1 MVFVFLEEKLLP
13 MQLFILILVALNLY
27 PAQQNAD
34 VVSENENDIVVEIM
48 NPEKISFQFSIKY
61 EARRKMIKVRSEQ
74 AIKTLRMVETATNK
88 HKGYNVAGSE
98 LIFLPKSDFKVG
110 THIAEFKFEKS
121 DKTIMAKIH
130 VTEAPLA
137 NG

>member
-1 MVFVFLEEKLLP
+1 
-13 MQLFILILVALNLY
+13 MQLFILILVALNFY
-27 PAQQNAD
+27 PAQPNAD
-34 VVSENENDIVVEIM
+34 VVSSTENDIVVEIM
-48 NPEKISFQFSIKY
+48 NPDKLSFQFSMKY

-74 AIKTLRMVETATNK
+74 AIKSLRTVETATNV

-110 THIAEFKFEKS
+110 THIAEFKFENS
-121 DKTIMAKIH
+121 NKTVMAKIH

>member
-1 MVFVFLEEKLLP
+1 

-34 VVSENENDIVVEIM
+34 VVSSTDNDIVVEIM
-48 NPEKISFQFSIKY
+48 NPEKISFQFSVKY
-61 EARRKMIKVRSEQ
+61 EARRKMIKIRSEQ
-74 AIKTLRMVETATNK
+74 PIKSLRTVDTETNK

-98 LIFLPKSDFKVG
+98 LIFLPKSGFSVG

-121 DKTIMAKIH
+121 DVTVMAKIH
-130 VTEAPLA
+130 VTEEALA

>member
-1 MVFVFLEEKLLP
+1 

-34 VVSENENDIVVEIM
+34 VLSSKENDIVIEIM
-48 NPEKISFQFSIKY
+48 NPEKIGFQFSMKY

-74 AIKTLRMVETATNK
+74 AIKSLRTVDSATNS

-98 LIFLPKSDFKVG
+98 LIFLPKSDFKIG
-110 THIAEFKFEKS
+110 SHLAEFKFEKS
-121 DKTIMAKIH
+121 EITVLAKIH
-130 VTEAPLA
+130 VTEAGLA
-137 NG
+137 NGE